1 MSKKKKR
8 KAQSHTP
15 TAAHFGAKTL
25 DILIYYIQSFILG
38 LVSSHNHTLTPP
50 QREKKMP
57 AGHGLRSRT
66 RDLFARPFRKK
77 GPTHLTTYLRIFKIG
92 DYVDVKVN
100 GSIHKGMPHKFYHGR
115 TGRVWNVTK
124 RAIGVE
130 VNKQVRNKILKK
142 RIHVRIEHVQPSRCH
157 EEVQLRRKQN
167 DKLKAEAKAQ
177 GMIISTKRQPKGPNP
192 GFMVVEGATLE
203 TVTPIPYDV
212 VNDLKGGY

>member
-1 MSKKKKR
+1 
-8 KAQSHTP
+8 
-15 TAAHFGAKTL
+15 
-25 DILIYYIQSFILG
+25 
-38 LVSSHNHTLTPP
+38 
-50 QREKKMP
+50 MP

-77 GPTHLTTYLRIFKIG
+77 GPTHLSTYLRIYKIG
-92 DYVDVKVN
+92 EYVDVKVN

-130 VNKQVRNKILKK
+130 VNKQFVWVWMSMMTNSKLVSQNIRSGRLRAFAFARLESLCCFFPSLDVGNRIIRK

-157 EEVQLRRKQN
+157 EEIDSRIKKN
-167 DKLKAEAKAQ
+167 DQLKADAKAQ
-177 GMIISTKRQPKGPNP
+177 GKIISTKRQPEGPKP
-192 GFMVVEGATLE
+192 GFMVEGATLE

>member
-1 MSKKKKR
+1 
-8 KAQSHTP
+8 
-15 TAAHFGAKTL
+15 
-25 DILIYYIQSFILG
+25 
-38 LVSSHNHTLTPP
+38 
-50 QREKKMP
+50 MP
-57 AGHGLRSRT
+57 AGHGQRART

-77 GPTHLTTYLRIFKIG
+77 GPTHLSTYLRIYKIG

-130 VNKQVRNKILKK
+130 VNKQFLFFFMDIENRTFGIDITLLKYCGSVGQNEALVMVGNRIIKK
-142 RIHVRIEHVQPSRCH
+142 RIHVRVEHVQPSRCH
-157 EEVQLRRKQN
+157 EEILERIKKN
-167 DKLKAEAKAQ
+167 DQLKAEAKAQ
-177 GMIISTKRQPKGPNP
+177 GKIISTKRQPEGPKP
-192 GFMVVEGATLE
+192 GFMVEGATLE